1 MEGKWAIVNN
11 DMIIIDIF
19 EGDVA
24 LHNVSVY
31 DRYGG
36 EVKITAERGEAV
48 IGGTYNPLED
58 KFE

>member
-19 EGDVA
+19 EGDIS
-24 LHNVSVY
+24 LHDVSVY
-31 DRYGG
+31 ERYGG
-36 EVKITAERGEAV
+36 EVKIIDERGTPT